1 MVRLEAA
8 SRALRAAF
16 PAAAD
21 PLAIAVTHLG
31 GVTGL
36 MLGLSVLYWLTDRR
50 GTALVVAYA
59 FGGYA
64 VVLGLK
70 WFFTLPRPPE
80 AVWVIE
86 TSGYGF
92 PSGHA
97 TAAAVVYG
105 GLALE
110 FDRVDSL
117 ARAAP
122 LAGLAVLIALSRVVL
137 GVHFLGDILAGLA
150 LGTALLVAFHYA
162 ADGRPAVAF
171 GTAGVLGLA
180 ALSTT
185 WGDGAVVPE
194 VLGIVG
200 ACLGGAVATWNMDAI
215 PRFGSR
221 AEAVALVVAGL
232 VFLVAVQAVGD
243 AFTGLLAGVDDA
255 VLVAGIVGMPWV
267 VDRVWAV
274 ADERRAGSS
283 A

>member
-1 MVRLEAA
+1 MMRLEAA
-8 SRALRAAF
+8 SRALREAF

-21 PLAIAVTHLG
+21 PLAIAITHLG

-36 MLGLSVLYWLTDRR
+36 MLGLSLLYWLTDRR
-50 GTALVVAYA
+50 ATALVVAYA
-59 FGGYA
+59 FAGYA

-70 WFFTLPRPPE
+70 WFFALPRPPE

-105 GLALE
+105 GIALE

-122 LAGLAVLIALSRVVL
+122 LAALAVLVALSRVVI
-137 GVHFLGDILAGLA
+137 GVHYLGDILAGLA
-150 LGTALLVAFHYA
+150 LGTALVVAFHYG
-162 ADGRPAVAF
+162 ADGDPSLAF
-171 GTAGVLGLA
+171 GAAGVLGLA

-185 WGDGAVVPE
+185 WGDGAVVAE

-200 ACLGGAVATWNMDAI
+200 ACLGGAVATWDMDAI
-215 PRFGSR
+215 PRFES
-221 AEAVALVVAGL
+221 AVEAVALVVVGL
-232 VFLVAVQAVGD
+232 AFLVALQVAGE

-255 VLVAGIVGMPWV
+255 VLVGGLVLMPRIVG
-267 VDRVWAV
+267 
-274 ADERRAGSS
+274 RAWRHVPVSGG
-283 A
+283 ARA

>member
-1 MVRLEAA
+1 MMRLEAA
-8 SRALRAAF
+8 SRALREAF

-21 PLAIAVTHLG
+21 PLAIAITHLG

-36 MLGLSVLYWLTDRR
+36 MLGLSLLYWLTDRR
-50 GTALVVAYA
+50 ATALVVAYA
-59 FGGYA
+59 FAGYA

-70 WFFTLPRPPE
+70 WFFALPRPPE

-105 GLALE
+105 GIALE

-122 LAGLAVLIALSRVVL
+122 LAALAVLVALSRVVI
-137 GVHFLGDILAGLA
+137 GVHYLGDILAGLA
-150 LGTALLVAFHYA
+150 LGTALVVAFHYG
-162 ADGRPAVAF
+162 ADGDPSLAF
-171 GTAGVLGLA
+171 GAAGVLGLA

-185 WGDGAVVPE
+185 WGDGAVVAE

-200 ACLGGAVATWNMDAI
+200 ACLGGAVATWDMDAI

-221 AEAVALVVAGL
+221 AEAVGLVVAGL
-232 VFLVAVQAVGD
+232 AFLVAVQAVGD
-243 AFTGLLAGVDDA
+243 AFTGPFAGVDDA
-255 VLVAGIVGMPWV
+255 VLVAGIVAMPRA

-274 ADERRAGSS
+274 ADARRTGSS